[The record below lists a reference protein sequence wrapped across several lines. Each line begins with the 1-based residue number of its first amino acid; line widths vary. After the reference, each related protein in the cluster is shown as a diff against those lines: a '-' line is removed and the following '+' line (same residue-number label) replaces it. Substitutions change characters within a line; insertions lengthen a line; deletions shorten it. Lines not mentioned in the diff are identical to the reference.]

1 MGNSLILRGVM
12 GAAFLAASSAMA
24 VAQTP
29 AEFYKGKTI
38 QFGIGYGPGSGYDL
52 YARMVARFI
61 GKHIPGNPSVV
72 VNNVPGAGSVKLAN
86 YLYNVAKK
94 DGTEIGAT
102 SRGMAFYPLLG
113 GQGAKYDAEK
123 FTWLGSA
130 NDEVSLCVA
139 TKKSGVTSIEDLK
152 KKQLTVGSTGQTDDT
167 SQFPKILNGV
177 LGTKFKIVLGYNS
190 GNDVSLAMERGEVE
204 GRCGWSW
211 SSIKATKMDWYKNG
225 TIKLLIQL
233 SLNGD
238 PDLKN
243 VPLVTDLAK
252 TPEDKQIFR
261 LVFARQV
268 MGRPY
273 LAPPGLPKDRAEA
286 LQKAFMDTMKDK
298 DFLAEAEKAKFEIT
312 PTDGAKIAALVAEA
326 YKTPK
331 ATVQKVIDLVK

>member
-12 GAAFLAASSAMA
+12 GAVFLAASSAMA
-24 VAQTP
+24 AAQTP

-72 VNNVPGAGSVKLAN
+72 VNNMPGAGSVKLAN

-113 GQGAKYDAEK
+113 GQGTKYDADK

-139 TKKSGVTSIEDLK
+139 TKKSGVTSIEDVK
-152 KKQLTVGSTGQTDDT
+152 KKPLTVGSTGQTDDT

-177 LGTKFKIVLGYNS
+177 LGTKFKIVLI
-190 GNDVSLAMERGEVE
+190 LEAAGEVGLIIGHGREVGREPAEE
-204 GRCGWSW
+204 G
-211 SSIKATKMDWYKNG
+211 
-225 TIKLLIQL
+225 
-233 SLNGD
+233 
-238 PDLKN
+238 
-243 VPLVTDLAK
+243 
-252 TPEDKQIFR
+252 
-261 LVFARQV
+261 
-268 MGRPY
+268 
-273 LAPPGLPKDRAEA
+273 EA
-286 LQKAFMDTMKDK
+286 LAVECLGGGGVAAASRIAPVAQAPGQ
-298 DFLAEAEKAKFEIT
+298 LLLE
-312 PTDGAKIAALVAEA
+312 PGDGRRVTQEPALDRDGVAE
-326 YKTPK
+326 
-331 ATVQKVIDLVK
+331 VGLGLLG